1 MIVRKKR
8 FLTLFASAM
17 LSTLFWT
24 GAFADDEPWR
34 AGALDLYRS
43 GSYVA
48 AAELAEVEATSSALS
63 FAARSYLT
71 DVMAA
76 TPGTADMDLV
86 AKAESAA
93 RESLA
98 IDPDNVE
105 ALVQLATSIGL
116 LAVDSGPLDA
126 HFSGLGKQVRDN
138 LERALEVDPN
148 DPWALSILGGWHM
161 EVVRKGGR
169 VSARLFYGASRN
181 KGLDYFDR
189 ALAIAP
195 DSIPILQRFAALLV
209 ATKKEDLQLRAED
222 ILARALAIEP
232 ADAFERTMLERCLE
246 IQTPLLAGDIKAAV
260 RNAVAQVEVF

>member
-1 MIVRKKR
+1 MTEHKKQAGI
-8 FLTLFASAM
+8 LAG
-17 LSTLFWT
+17 LFWLMSNLWSQ
-24 GAFADDEPWR
+24 ALAADEPWR
-34 AGALDLYRS
+34 DEALNLYRD

-48 AAELAEVEATSSALS
+48 AAELAEVEETSAALS
-63 FAARSYLT
+63 FSARSYLT

-76 TPGTADMDLV
+76 TPGTAEMELV
-86 AKAESAA
+86 RKAESAA
-93 RESLA
+93 RRSLA
-98 IDPDNVE
+98 LDPDNVE

-169 VSARLFYGASRN
+169 VSARLFYGASRK
-181 KGLDYFDR
+181 KGLEYFDR
-189 ALAIAP
+189 ALEIAP

-209 ATKKEDLQLRAED
+209 ATKNKDLRQRAEG

-232 ADAFERTMLERCLE
+232 ADAFERAMLQRCLE
-246 IQTPLLAGDIKAAV
+246 IQRPLLADDVKAAV
-260 RNAVAQVEVF
+260 QNAVAQVEVF